1 MTNLSVNLNKIALIR
16 NSRGNNFPSVIEF
29 AKKFIDLG
37 ANGITLHPRP
47 DERHIKRQDVIEL
60 SELLKDY
67 PDVELNVEGYPSRD
81 YMTLI
86 EDIRPDQCTIVPDS
100 INQKTSDQGWDK
112 IKEKEFLRK
121 IVNSIKKAG
130 CRASIFVDP
139 NIKQIKLVPET
150 GADRI
155 ELYTESFAALF
166 GSSLSDKIF
175 NKYKASAETA
185 QEMGIGVNAGHD
197 LNLKNLPK
205 FLEIDGILE
214 VSIGHALTVECIEIG
229 MKEVI
234 QRYLTICTNKNR

>member
-100 INQKTSDQGWDK
+100 INQLTSDHGWDI
-112 IKEKEFLRK
+112 IKEKVFLRK

>member
-16 NSRGNNFPSVIEF
+16 NSRGNDFPNVIEF
-29 AKKFIDLG
+29 AKKFIELG
-37 ANGITLHPRP
+37 VNGITVHPRL
-47 DERHIKRQDVIEL
+47 DERHIKRRDVL
-60 SELLKDY
+60 DLAELLKDY

-81 YMTLI
+81 YIQLI
-86 EDIRPDQCTIVPDS
+86 QDIRPDQCTIVPDS
-100 INQKTSDQGWDK
+100 INQLTSDHGWDIK
-112 IKEKEFLRK
+112 KEKVFIKETIGL
-121 IVNSIKKAG
+121 IKKAG

-139 NIKQIKLVPET
+139 DIKQIKLVPET

-166 GSSLSDKIF
+166 GSSLSDKVF
-175 NKYKASAETA
+175 NKYKASAEAA

-214 VSIGHALTVECIEIG
+214 VSIGHALTVECIEFG
-229 MKEVI
+229 MKEVVK
-234 QRYLTICTNKNR
+234 RYLGICSNKNR

>member
-1 MTNLSVNLNKIALIR
+1 M
-16 NSRGNNFPSVIEF
+16 
-29 AKKFIDLG
+29 
-37 ANGITLHPRP
+37 
-47 DERHIKRQDVIEL
+47 
-60 SELLKDY
+60 
-67 PDVELNVEGYPSRD
+67 
-81 YMTLI
+81 
-86 EDIRPDQCTIVPDS
+86 
-100 INQKTSDQGWDK
+100 
-112 IKEKEFLRK
+112 
-121 IVNSIKKAG
+121 AG

-139 NIKQIKLVPET
+139 DIKKIKLVPES

-166 GSSLSDKIF
+166 GSSLSDKII